1 MKAIYFT
8 GSALEVVERP
18 QPQVPAGEALL
29 KTRCVGICNT
39 DLELFRGY
47 YGFKGIA
54 GHEFVA
60 EVVQADACPEL
71 VGKRVV
77 GDINCACRACSWCLS
92 GRHRHCPNRTTLGIV
107 GRDGAFAEYFT
118 LPVANLLAV
127 PDTLSDEKAVFCELL
142 AAALEPGQQ
151 VAITNQDRVLILGDG
166 KLGLLM
172 AMGLRFAAPNLL
184 LVGKHADKL
193 AIAAGLGVRTKLLD
207 PAASESLAAELGPFD
222 LVIEATGKEDG
233 PVKALRHVR
242 PEGTL
247 VLKTTS
253 HKPTEMDIA
262 QIVVDEI
269 NIIGSRCGDMDLGLR
284 YLANTWVDPAPL
296 IEARYAFAAFPE
308 AFARAQQPGAKKVL
322 VTFTG

>member
-1 MKAIYFT
+1 MKAIFFT
-8 GSALEVVERP
+8 GNDLAVTERSMP
-18 QPQVPAGEALL
+18 AVPAGEALL

-39 DLELFRGY
+39 DLELFSGY
-47 YGFKGIA
+47 YGFTGIA

-60 EVVQADACPEL
+60 EVVRADGRPEL

-77 GDINCACRACSWCLS
+77 GDINCACRECAWCCS

-107 GRDGAFAEYFT
+107 ARDGAFAEYFT
-118 LPVANLLAV
+118 LPIVNLLEV

-151 VAITNQDRVLILGDG
+151 VRITNQDRVLVLGDG
-166 KLGLLM
+166 KLGLLI
-172 AMGLRFAAPNLL
+172 AMGLRFAAPGMLL
-184 LVGKHADKL
+184 AGKHEEKL
-193 AIAAGLGVRTKLLD
+193 AIAAELGIRTVLLD
-207 PAASESLAAELGPFD
+207 SSTGSPELGSKSFD
-222 LVIEATGKEDG
+222 VVIEATGKEDG
-233 PVKALRHVR
+233 PARALQYVR

-262 QIVVDEI
+262 QVVVDEI

-284 YLANTWVDPAPL
+284 YLVNDWVDPAPL
-296 IEARYAFAAFPE
+296 IEARYDFAAFPE
-308 AFARAQQPGAKKVL
+308 AFARAQKPGAKKVL
-322 VTFTG
+322 VNCI